1 MKITY
6 DILQNLLKCNKGMK
20 LVFRDNSNILDVY
33 LFSDIILSLNL
44 NINNIIN
51 IICNHIINNC
61 DCSDIL
67 VTSIIYFQS
76 PFYNII
82 LLLTM
87 ILHIL
92 LIDTPMTTFL

>member
-44 NINNIIN
+44 NINNI
-51 IICNHIINNC
+51 
-61 DCSDIL
+61 
-67 VTSIIYFQS
+67 
-76 PFYNII
+76 
-82 LLLTM
+82 
-87 ILHIL
+87 
-92 LIDTPMTTFL
+92 

>member
-44 NINNIIN
+44 NIDNIEDNAEFIYN
-51 IICNHIINNC
+51 SITRLDN
-61 DCSDIL
+61 
-67 VTSIIYFQS
+67 VTIYIPKIYQK
-76 PFYNII
+76 
-82 LLLTM
+82 
-87 ILHIL
+87 
-92 LIDTPMTTFL
+92 